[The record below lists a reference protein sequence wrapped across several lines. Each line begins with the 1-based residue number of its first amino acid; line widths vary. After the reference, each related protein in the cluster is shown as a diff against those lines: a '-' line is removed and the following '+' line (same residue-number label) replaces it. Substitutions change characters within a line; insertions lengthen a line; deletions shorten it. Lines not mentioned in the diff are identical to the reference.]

1 MNFLILSHAL
11 KYIDCFGTNFTFYI
25 EKNRK
30 LFTPLGGIL
39 TILSLICGIIIFLS
53 MNLNEL
59 KHNVPLSST
68 SVVQENYHN
77 IKFVKEKIWL
87 PWRIRDYEGHLAN
100 FTGLLY
106 PIIYYYSG
114 IKNKTENKV
123 NLGYSFLNY
132 KLCSE
137 TSMINNTKSFIIDA
151 PLDELYCID
160 MENLDMGGNWDYDFV
175 NYVEFDLYICKNGI
189 DYDENNKNCTSYEDL
204 INAAEKGNSFEFEI
218 YYPMVHYQPTN
229 KTNPIF
235 VKYNSYY
242 YHLSRFSNK
251 IDRIYLQKNTLI
263 DDRGWVIKDE
273 KITNFWGCEKL
284 SGDSYATGD
293 KKDLMNEGSS
303 SRLYSFNIYI
313 NFEKIVYQRNYK
325 NLLLVLVDGI
335 PIVYIV
341 FNFFKFIAKV
351 IKIASGN
358 KKLTELLFENIQ
370 EKSSK
375 IKKNIINEIKL
386 NKKNNF
392 IDKKNSIRHFSN
404 NNIIRNIRDEKHNDN
419 NKDDNNNIIIDNKL
433 NINVK
438 NHNSVIN
445 NTNNNL
451 SELSSIKLTGKDKI
465 TNMLRNFNGKINPKK
480 DGDKINISNKKI
492 IVNNFINNANN
503 SNNDNSKI
511 YTDSL
516 NFDMIELINDKTK
529 DLLSVSG
536 NSAFKNDNINEI
548 NKNNSSNKKA
558 KKYYIQK
565 KLFPY
570 KYYLCS
576 IFIKNIDA
584 KKKSCF
590 FTRKFIVV
598 YNFICQLFDISSY
611 LILQKEFQIMKNAII
626 MGKYQNL
633 LETNQKINVNSH
645 FFNADMKECL
655 DSNKFSILGK
665 VQEKKDEG

>member
-1 MNFLILSHAL
+1 MNYILLSHAL
-11 KYIDCFGTNFTFYI
+11 KYIDFFGTNFNFYI

-30 LFTPLGGIL
+30 LYTPLGGIL
-39 TILSLICGIIIFLS
+39 TILSIICATVIFLS
-53 MNLNEL
+53 MNLDEL
-59 KHNVPLSST
+59 RHNVPISST
-68 SVVQENYHN
+68 SVVQETYHN
-77 IKFVKEKIWL
+77 VKFAQEKIWL
-87 PWRIRDYEGHLAN
+87 PWRIGDYEGHLAN

-114 IKNKTENKV
+114 IKNKEENKV

-137 TSMINNTKSFIIDA
+137 TSMINNTDSFIIDA
-151 PLDELYCID
+151 SLDELYCID
-160 MENLDMGGNWDYDFV
+160 MENLDMGGHWDYNFV

-204 INAAEKGNSFEFEI
+204 INAAQKDNSFEFEI
-218 YYPMVHYQPTN
+218 YYPMVYYQPMN

-263 DDRGWVIKDE
+263 DDRGWVTKDE

-284 SGDSYATGD
+284 NGDSYATGD

-303 SRLYSFNIYI
+303 SRLYSFNIYL
-313 NFEKIVYQRNYK
+313 NFEKVVYHRYYK
-325 NLLLVLVDGI
+325 NLLLVLVDGL
-335 PIVYIV
+335 PIAYIV

-351 IKIASGN
+351 FKISSGN

-375 IKKNIINEIKL
+375 IKRNKINELKLSTNKNIK
-386 NKKNNF
+386 
-392 IDKKNSIRHFSN
+392 DKKNKIHLSNKNIFENIKDENHISNKYNNSSI
-404 NNIIRNIRDEKHNDN
+404 INDP
-419 NKDDNNNIIIDNKL
+419 L
-433 NINVK
+433 NINK
-438 NHNSVIN
+438 IN
-445 NTNNNL
+445 NKSLINNNL
-451 SELSSIKLTGKDKI
+451 SELSSINLTGKDKLA
-465 TNMLRNFNGKINPKK
+465 NMFKNFNEKINPIEERPR
-480 DGDKINISNKKI
+480 INFSNKKI
-492 IVNNFINNANN
+492 IVNNIINNTNNSSNNNSQANN
-503 SNNDNSKI
+503 NSLNFNVIEFLNEKTKDFLSANDNSVLK
-511 YTDSL
+511 
-516 NFDMIELINDKTK
+516 NEN
-529 DLLSVSG
+529 
-536 NSAFKNDNINEI
+536 NSEI
-548 NKNNSSNKKA
+548 NKNIVSNKKS
-558 KKYYIQK
+558 KKYYVQK

-570 KYYLCS
+570 KYYLFS

-611 LILQKEFQIMKNAII
+611 LILQKEFQIMKNALII
-626 MGKYQNL
+626 GKYQNL
-633 LETNQKINVNSH
+633 LEKNQKINVNAH
-645 FFNADMKECL
+645 TFNADMKECL
-655 DSNKFSILGK
+655 DSHKFSILGR
-665 VQEKKDEG
+665 VQENKEEG